1 MLIYAVRRILWIVP
15 VLFVA
20 SLVTFIVMH
29 AAPGSPWNREGR
41 QIPSEVIARLNE
53 RFGLDQPLP
62 VQYLRWVAALL
73 QGDFGQSVSTSPVSV
88 SDQVAFAMW
97 PSLQLGAMAFGLA
110 IVVGVPLGMVSALR
124 HGTVVD
130 HAARAIAMLGM
141 AAPAF
146 LLGTLLQL
154 WLGTPFYGEPASG
167 FFFPGGGW
175 GDPNTWILPTVALAG
190 LPLAQV
196 ARFTR
201 ASMLDVLHAD
211 YVRTARS
218 KGLDEQ
224 RIVWVHMLR
233 NALVP
238 LVTILGPL
246 LALLITGSIVV
257 ERVFGIPGLGLL
269 YLGAIRQRDYATMMA
284 MTVIYASV
292 VAVANIVVDLLYGV
306 IDPRIR
312 DGGRVR

>member
-1 MLIYAVRRILWIVP
+1 MRRILWIVP

-124 HGTVVD
+124 HATVVD

-201 ASMLDVLHAD
+201 ASMLEVLHAD